1 MTLQSIRI
9 GHSPDPDD
17 AFMFYGFAS
26 EQVTIPG
33 YRIVHVLHDI
43 QTLNELAMGE
53 DPLEVTALSVH
64 GYLHL
69 QDRYEL
75 LEVGTSAGR
84 NYGPRLI
91 ARDPMALDELQG
103 KSVAL
108 PGPYTTATLVART
121 FLPGI
126 REVHMD
132 FTEIMDAVASGQVHA
147 GVIIHEGQLT
157 YADHGFSLVADF
169 GELFAARHGGLP
181 LPLGVNCIRADL
193 GQGLKTAVAGAYRRS
208 VEIALRQRSAAVDYS
223 LNFGR
228 GLSKS
233 LADQFVGMYVN
244 SDSLAFNGELREA
257 MAILRDAYWNVAGA
271 RAPALVATA
280 R

>member
-1 MTLQSIRI
+1 MKSIRI

-26 EQVTIPG
+26 EQVTIPDHK
-33 YRIVHVLHDI
+33 IEHVLHDI
-43 QTLNELAMGE
+43 QTLNEMAMGR

-64 GYLHL
+64 GFLHV

-75 LEVGTSAGR
+75 LEVGTSVGR

-91 ARDPMALDELQG
+91 AREC
-103 KSVAL
+103 KSLEDLRGMRVAL
-108 PGPYTTATLVART
+108 PGPFTTATLVARKMI
-121 FLPGI
+121 PDM

-132 FTEIMDAVASGQVHA
+132 FTHIMDAVRKGSVEA

-157 YADHGFSLVADF
+157 YADEGFKLLADL
-169 GELFAARHGGLP
+169 GVLFSERHNGLP

-193 GQGLKTAVAGAYRRS
+193 SSALKTTVASAYRRS
-208 VEIALRQRSAAVDYS
+208 VEIALKQRSAAVDYS

-228 GLSKS
+228 GLPKS
-233 LADQFVGMYVN
+233 LADKFVGMYVN
-244 SDSLAFNGELREA
+244 EDSLAFSEELQRAMTVLREEYWEVPRA
-257 MAILRDAYWNVAGA
+257 FALPDAVA
-271 RAPALVATA
+271 ATA
-280 R
+280 

>member
-1 MTLQSIRI
+1 MNSIRI

-26 EQVTIPG
+26 EQVTIPDH
-33 YRIVHVLHDI
+33 RIVHVLHDI
-43 QTLNELAMGE
+43 QTLNEMAMGG

-69 QDRYEL
+69 HDRYEL

-84 NYGPRLI
+84 NYGPRVI
-91 ARDPMALDELQG
+91 ARKPMALEELAG

-108 PGPYTTATLVART
+108 PGPYTTATLVARKL
-121 FLPGI
+121 LPGI

-157 YADHGFSLVADF
+157 YADQGFALLADF
-169 GELFAARHGGLP
+169 GVLFGERHGGLP

-193 GQGLKTAVAGAYRRS
+193 GPALKTAVASAYRRS
-208 VEIALRQRSAAVDYS
+208 VEIALKQRSAAVDYS

-228 GLSKS
+228 GLAKD
-233 LADQFVGMYVN
+233 LADRFVGMYVN
-244 SDSLAFNGELREA
+244 SDSLAFNDELRAA
-257 MAILRDAYWNVAGA
+257 MAILRDEYWDVAGA
-271 RAPALVATA
+271 HAPVLSGTA
-280 R
+280 K

>member
-1 MTLQSIRI
+1 MKTIRI

-26 EQVTIPG
+26 EQVTIPDH
-33 YRIVHVLHDI
+33 RIAHVLQDI
-43 QTLNELAMGE
+43 QTLNELAMGS

-64 GYLHL
+64 GYLHV

-91 ARDPMALDELQG
+91 ARKPMSLESLRGA
-103 KSVAL
+103 SVAL

-121 FLPGI
+121 LLPGI

-132 FTEIMDAVASGQVHA
+132 FTRIMDAVASGQVSA

-157 YADHGFSLVADF
+157 YADEGFTLLADF
-169 GELFAARHGGLP
+169 GEWFSARHGGLP

-193 GQGLKTAVAGAYRRS
+193 GPALKTAVASAYRRS
-208 VEIALRQRSAAVDYS
+208 VEIALKQRSAAVDYS

-228 GLSKS
+228 GLSKE
-233 LADQFVGMYVN
+233 LADRFVGMYVN
-244 SDSLAFNGELREA
+244 SDSLAFNDELRRA
-257 MAILRDAYWNVAGA
+257 MNILRDEYWDAA
-271 RAPALVATA
+271 RTHAPALAGA
-280 R
+280 AN

>member
-1 MTLQSIRI
+1 VKDIRI

-26 EQVTIPG
+26 AQVTIPDH
-33 YRIVHVLHDI
+33 RIVHVLHDI
-43 QTLNELAMGE
+43 QTLNELAMGA

-64 GYLHL
+64 GYLHV

-91 ARDPMALDELQG
+91 ARSAMPLDTLRG
-103 KSVAL
+103 KAVAL
-108 PGPYTTATLVART
+108 PGPYTTATLVARKL
-121 FLPGI
+121 FPGI

-132 FTEIMDAVASGQVHA
+132 FTRIMDAVATGEVDA

-157 YADHGFSLVADF
+157 YADAGFVLLADF
-169 GELFAARHGGLP
+169 GECFAERHGGLP

-193 GQGLKTAVAGAYRRS
+193 SQALKTTVASAYRRS
-208 VEIALRQRSAAVDYS
+208 VQIALKQRSAAVDYS

-228 GLSKS
+228 GLSKQ
-233 LADQFVGMYVN
+233 LADRFVGMYVN
-244 SDSLAFNGELREA
+244 EDSLAFNDEIRQA
-257 MAILRDAYWNVAGA
+257 MAILRDEYWGA
-271 RAPALVATA
+271 ATTPIQALTA
-280 R
+280 VR